1 MSQSQ
6 GAGEDDLSPVLS
18 TCLYCGGP
26 IEIKIDRKG
35 RLVRL
40 EPGKP
45 DWHLC
50 KKPSLT
56 THTRNRDVITASPKG
71 DPISPKQ
78 NYHQQLARSSRQGR
92 KYRRRFRS

>member
-1 MSQSQ
+1 MS
-6 GAGEDDLSPVLS
+6 ENEKDYEPVLS

-50 KKPSLT
+50 QKPRLRS
-56 THTRNRDVITASPKG
+56 HTKDKDVIDIGRPSPF
-71 DPISPKQ
+71 
-78 NYHQQLARSSRQGR
+78 
-92 KYRRRFRS
+92 RRWN